1 MPPLYASYDT
11 TTASRIVRWHRDKL
25 YAELAIWDPPGS
37 FAGSARPVY
46 WFEPGGARRARND
59 LGIGDAESSP
69 GVYTVPGYMTNV
81 LGAFV
86 VVCSTPP
93 GGVDFSRVEES
104 GQEFSPECRISAAM
118 ARMFWR
124 ANVTNTAVVGNTHTA
139 SALRK
144 DMAAAGVSAG
154 SWNQLGAEMIP
165 PGDLVDIVGSGASRG
180 GGRFRY
186 HHDHTAGH
194 FLASIGQN
202 NLAGFS
208 DSQIDPALVG
218 DGSYT
223 LSGAVSSGSSTIP
236 ITGDSALLY
245 RGGRIIVSS
254 SSSYVV
260 GAAGGSNGATTL
272 PVTGSAM
279 AIPEA
284 LWVEFTVGGNT
295 YRALVTAPYAGGTG
309 SIEILN
315 DALEEDIPA
324 GTAVRVVQEF
334 AITADYAGGSGSV
347 SVWPT
352 AQVALASGSTVE
364 VQTTIGSPYGAP
376 SWASGYVGDANS
388 NRPWRSDDASGR
400 GVPMQEKVDASVQRF
415 LTADNPRSYELNL
428 FVYSP
433 FASELQFVDRLTGE
447 RSFWTRR
454 NVAAGTLLPEHINL
468 HSSADMAEFCH
479 RAYLLRAARGRN
491 TAGIAAYLGGRRD
504 NPRGTDASVP
514 WLLGRANA
522 VGGTLGASFGSFVTN
537 AARFGGAFGA

>member
-1 MPPLYASYDT
+1 MPPLYSTYDT
-11 TTASRIVRWHRDKL
+11 STASRIVRWHRDKL

-37 FAGSARPVY
+37 FAGTPRPVY
-46 WFEPGGARRARND
+46 WFEPGGARQARNPLD
-59 LGIGDAESSP
+59 IGNAENSP

-81 LGAFV
+81 LGAYV

-93 GGVDFSRVEES
+93 GGVDFSRAEES
-104 GQEFSPECRISAAM
+104 GQEFAPECRISAAM

-124 ANVTNTAVVGNTHTA
+124 GNATNTAVVGSTHTA
-139 SALRK
+139 STLRK

-165 PGDLVDIVGSGASRG
+165 PGDLAWIVGANASRG

-208 DSQIDPALVG
+208 DSQLDPALIG

-236 ITGDSALLY
+236 VTGDSALLY
-245 RGGRIIVSS
+245 RGGRIIVLSD
-254 SSSYVV
+254 SSYVV
-260 GAAGGSNGATTL
+260 GAAGGTSGATSL
-272 PVTGSAM
+272 PITGSAM

-284 LWVEFTVGGNT
+284 LWIEFTVGSNV
-295 YRALVTAPYAGGTG
+295 YRSLVTAAYAGGTG
-309 SIEILN
+309 SIQLLN
-315 DALEEDIPA
+315 DALAENVPA
-324 GTAVRVVQEF
+324 GTAIRVAQEF
-334 AITADYAGGSGSV
+334 AITADYAGGSGNV

-364 VQTTIGSPYGAP
+364 VQTTIGSAYGAA
-376 SWASGYVGDANS
+376 SWAIGYCSDANS

-400 GVPMQEKVDASVQRF
+400 GVPMAEKIDASVQRF
-415 LTADNPRSYELNL
+415 LTATNPRSYELNL
-428 FVYSP
+428 FVYGPYGSG
-433 FASELQFVDRLTGE
+433 LQFVDRLTGE
-447 RSFWTRR
+447 RSFWVRR
-454 NVAAGTLLPEHINL
+454 NVAEGTLLPEHIDL
-468 HSSADMAEFCH
+468 HDTADMAEFCH
-479 RAYLLRAARGRN
+479 RAYLLRSARSLN
-491 TAGIAAYLGGRRD
+491 TAGIAAYLGSRRD

-514 WLLGRANA
+514 WLLGRANT
-522 VGGTLGASFGSFVTN
+522 VGGTLGESFGLFVSN
-537 AARFGGAFGA
+537 VSRFGGAFGA